1 MLLLRYFPPVYKWT
15 FLMVFTIWSLH
26 ASGQEETPRLVL
38 EHGPVKKDAA
48 PDVLRFLDQ
57 AHAVV
62 RFAAVELGD
71 EATGRHPISTGDPLL
86 LNLFPDFQLDAS
98 VEQHHTNV
106 NGSVV
111 IRAAIKQPSRG
122 HLLMSTTRGRSLA
135 TIMIEDGNIIYRITS
150 NPETGDHYILQMDK
164 HLMDKVHDCP
174 VKHPPPITPLEKKEQ
189 EKIRETMREKG
200 KGIHDDALVDVMI
213 VYTPAARDWAH
224 LNEGG
229 IDNSIALA
237 MELARLSA
245 DNSELGISFRL
256 VHSRLVQ
263 YTEGDSAITDLR
275 RITARPD
282 FNPFGEPDNGATI
295 EGFMDEVHDWRNA
308 YGADLV
314 AFFPRRYDS
323 GGMAWQLQDRN
334 GRPRFGF
341 SLTRVQQAS
350 WTYTHIHEL
359 GHNMGA
365 HHHKEQSE
373 SPGPTEWD
381 NWPGNNWS
389 AGWRWTGADGG
400 HYVSV
405 MAYQSGELYEDGID
419 HLRKPYFSNPGVLHK
434 QVPTGQPEDGDNAR
448 TLREIKHVIAN
459 YRTIAIPTMKG
470 LVEDENQQ
478 AIHGAR
484 VRVKEQGI
492 ALYTGD
498 DGSFLIPYLPPG
510 EHDLRISKA
519 GYYPI
524 EEKIIPEPGLTLNL
538 DFSMAPLTGV
548 TVNGFVAGEEDPEEG
563 LKGAMVRFSWDHLVF
578 LARTTEGGAFQ
589 IEELPGGLPY
599 EVLITFPGYSLYN
612 EELTFETE
620 GGSLEPIYLSKAF
633 RPVDKISAVQT
644 DSYIEIS
651 WDDPTFVGSFQHDGG
666 GPPIAAIGFEYA
678 PNSLFG
684 GVHKRHAWINR
695 VEWFSSSESE
705 EQANLYILALTP
717 NGIPDRSRPPIYYEE
732 GINNEPGQP
741 MQYTLPETI
750 YAPHG
755 FYVGV
760 GGNGTFYMATDK
772 EDFTP
777 GTNFFSSDFHQ
788 FGFLDMQATEFP
800 YNFFVRAR
808 GYDFG
813 PWLNDD
819 NNKGI
824 KEITADEQSGNR
836 AAVPA
841 AKGVR
846 VPGKKLAEKPL
857 GSDERKSTGNIKHT
871 GRKQNISW
879 EEEQPEEYNV
889 YLDDFNEPYAQGI
902 TNNKFRFTG
911 LPHGRY
917 EVGVQAVYADAL
929 SEITKRTVFSG
940 TPTYELV
947 LKTEPEG
954 AGRAF
959 QQGEYE
965 QGSIISLDA
974 VPHPGY
980 IFHRWLDVNMN
991 ALADK
996 PVHEFIMPAADVTLT
1011 AYFLEDPAGIK
1022 ELKVY
1027 PNPAG
1032 DRLNILSEEAIS
1044 EIRMVNLTGQM
1055 VYQVKE
1061 LNQPFH
1067 QVSVAHMR
1075 GGLYILQVRA
1085 GEEWHTERVQVVGQ
1099 RGRE

>member
-1 MLLLRYFPPVYKWT
+1 MLLMKYFTPVYKWT
-15 FLMVFTIWSLH
+15 FLMVFSIWSFH
-26 ASGQEETPRLVL
+26 ATGQENIHRLVL
-38 EHGPVKKDAA
+38 GHGPVYKDAA
-48 PDVLRFLDQ
+48 SDVLKFFDHADAVERF
-57 AHAVV
+57 VE
-62 RFAAVELGD
+62 VELGD
-71 EATGRHPISTGDPLL
+71 GATGRHPVSAGDPLL
-86 LNLFPDFQLDAS
+86 LNLFPDMQLES
-98 VEQHHTNV
+98 SIERHYTNV
-106 NGSVV
+106 DGSAVV
-111 IRAAIKQPSRG
+111 RAAIKHPVQG
-122 HLLMSTTRGRSLA
+122 HLLMSTTGGRSLA
-135 TIMIEDGNIIYRITS
+135 TIMVGDSNIIYRITS
-150 NPETGDHYILQMDK
+150 HPKTGVHYLFQMNKD
-164 HLMDKVHDCP
+164 LMEKINDCP
-174 VKHPPPITPLEKKEQ
+174 VQVPPPVTPAEKKEQ
-189 EKIRETMREKG
+189 ARIRETIREKG
-200 KGIHDDALVDVMI
+200 PGIHDVAPVDVMV

-229 IDNSIALA
+229 IENSIALA
-237 MELARLSA
+237 MELARLSS

-256 VHSRLVQ
+256 VHSRLVP

-275 RITARPD
+275 RLTARPD
-282 FNPFGEPDNGATI
+282 FNPFEEPDNGATI

-323 GGMAWQLQDRN
+323 GGMAWQLQDRS

-373 SPGPTEWD
+373 SPGPTEWND
-381 NWPGNNWS
+381 WPGNNWS

-405 MAYQSGELYEDGID
+405 MAYQSGDMYDDGID
-419 HLRKPYFSNPGVLHK
+419 HLRKPYFSNPEVLH
-434 QVPTGQPEDGDNAR
+434 QEVPTGDAVDGDNAR
-448 TLREIKHVIAN
+448 SMREIKHVISN
-459 YRTIAIPTMKG
+459 YRSIAIPTMKG

-484 VRVKEQGI
+484 VQVKEQGI
-492 ALYTGD
+492 TLYTSH
-498 DGSFLIPYLPPG
+498 DGSFSIPYLPEG
-510 EHDLRISKA
+510 KHDLQISKA
-519 GYYPI
+519 DYYSIEHEIDPI
-524 EEKIIPEPGLTLNL
+524 PGQTLEQVFTL
-538 DFSMAPLTGV
+538 KPLADT
-548 TVNGFVAGEEDPEEG
+548 TVSGFVAGEEEPEAG
-563 LKGAMVRFSWDHLVF
+563 LDGAMVRFTWEDLVF
-578 LARTTEGGAFQ
+578 LARTEEGAFQ

-599 EVLITFPGYSLYN
+599 EVLITFPGYSVYHAEITLD
-612 EELTFETE
+612 TE
-620 GGSLEPIYLSKAF
+620 GGSLEPVVLSKAF
-633 RPVDKISAVQT
+633 RPVEKIRAEET
-644 DSYIEIS
+644 DTYIEVS
-651 WDDPTFVGSFQHDGG
+651 WDDPTFVGAFQHDGG
-666 GPPIAAIGFEYA
+666 GPPFAAIGFEYA

-695 VEWFSSSESE
+695 VEWFSSAESE
-705 EQANLYILALTP
+705 EKANLYILPLTP
-717 NGIPDRSRPPIYYEE
+717 NGIPDRSRAPIYYEV

-755 FYVGV
+755 FFVGV

-813 PWLNDD
+813 PWLNDGQ
-819 NNKGI
+819 NKGVVKPPSEDCDGI
-824 KEITADEQSGNR
+824 RAIGSAARKVALPENNVAEVPQTADGQQ
-836 AAVPA
+836 AMKP
-841 AKGVR
+841 
-846 VPGKKLAEKPL
+846 EKPATRQQIL
-857 GSDERKSTGNIKHT
+857 SVK
-871 GRKQNISW
+871 
-879 EEEQPEEYNV
+879 EEQPLEYAI
-889 YLDDFNEPYAQGI
+889 YLDNFDEPVAEGI
-902 TNNKFRFTG
+902 TNNKYRFEG

-917 EVGVQAVYADAL
+917 EVGVQAVYADVL
-929 SEITKRTVFSG
+929 SEITTRTVFSG
-940 TPTYELV
+940 TPKYMLV
-947 LKTEPEG
+947 LKTEPEE
-954 AGRAF
+954 AGITF

-965 QGSIISLDA
+965 KGSTIRLDA
-974 VPHPGY
+974 LPHPGY

-991 ALADK
+991 ALADQ
-996 PVHEFIMPAADVTLT
+996 PVHEFVMPAADVTLT
-1011 AYFLEDPAGIK
+1011 AYFLEDPAGVK

-1032 DRLNILSEEAIS
+1032 DRINILADQAIS

-1067 QVSVAHMR
+1067 QFSVAHMR
-1075 GGLYILQVRA
+1075 GGLYILQLRT